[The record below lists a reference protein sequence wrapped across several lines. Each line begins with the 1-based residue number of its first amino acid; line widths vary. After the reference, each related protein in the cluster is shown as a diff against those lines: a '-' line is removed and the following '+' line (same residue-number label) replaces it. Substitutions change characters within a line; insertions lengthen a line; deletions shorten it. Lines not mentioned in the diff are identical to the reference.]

1 MSNDDTGLGDPENV
15 LDEGPQRNDGAGL
28 ESDGTVIRSA
38 ASDTVRITRSGRT
51 VTVDCSGLCAAD
63 GQIRP
68 ERQQE
73 IVQTIAA
80 FDCSRIVI
88 DLTGI
93 SAVPGGLLELLLAIN
108 NGEREIEILNPSPEV
123 QEALRVAQLDSVLL
137 LRGGT

>member
-1 MSNDDTGLGDPENV
+1 MSNDDAGLGDPENV
-15 LDEGPQRNDGAGL
+15 LDEGPQRGNGTGL

-38 ASDTVRITRSGRT
+38 ASDTVRITRSGRI

-63 GQIRP
+63 GHIRP
-68 ERQQE
+68 ERHGD
-73 IVQTIAA
+73 IVKAIEA
-80 FDCSRIVI
+80 FDCSRVVI

-93 SAVPGGLLELLLAIN
+93 SAVPAGLLDLLLAIN
-108 NGEREIEILNPSPEV
+108 DGEREIEVLNPSPEV